1 MITLTGSARLI
12 SDLHLQPEQT
22 LVNAR
27 FERFLAQCAAA
38 RIDALFILGDLF
50 EYWIGDD
57 ARSDAFNAHVASL
70 LKGLANTG
78 VRIFFQHGNR
88 DFLIGSAMADAC
100 GMVLLPEIAQVGAG
114 ETAILLMHGDA
125 LCTDDVDYQ
134 QFRAMVRA
142 PGWQSGFLARPLNDR
157 LAEVARL
164 RAGSKQAM
172 QDKSAQ
178 IMDASPGAV
187 IEALRQY
194 GCHRLIHGHTHRPGV
209 EQLMLDGQSAE
220 RWVLSDWTAT
230 RGDALLLDADGHL
243 SRLALTD

>member
-1 MITLTGSARLI
+1 MITLSGSARLI

-22 LVNAR
+22 QVNAR
-27 FERFLAQCAAA
+27 FECFLAQCATA

-57 ARSDAFNAHVASL
+57 ARDDAFNAHIARL
-70 LKGLANTG
+70 LKGLADTG

-88 DFLIGSAMADAC
+88 DFLIGSAMATAC
-100 GMVLLPEIAQVGAG
+100 GMSLLPEISQVGAG

-125 LCTDDVDYQ
+125 LCTDDLDYL
-134 QFRAMVRA
+134 QFRTMVRA
-142 PGWQSGFLARPLNDR
+142 PIWQTSFLARPLSER

-187 IEALRQY
+187 TDVLRQH
-194 GCHRLIHGHTHRPGV
+194 GCRRLIHGHTHRPGV
-209 EQLMLDGQSAE
+209 EHLMLDGQPAE

-230 RGDALLLDADGHL
+230 RGDALVLDADGRL
-243 SRLALTD
+243 SRQSLVD